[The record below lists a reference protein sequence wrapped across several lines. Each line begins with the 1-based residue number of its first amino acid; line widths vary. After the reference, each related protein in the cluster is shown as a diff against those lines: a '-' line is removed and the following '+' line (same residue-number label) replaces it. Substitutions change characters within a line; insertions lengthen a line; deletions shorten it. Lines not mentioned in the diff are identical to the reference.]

1 MKVGV
6 CSYAY
11 RWSLGSADYQPT
23 TPLSF
28 AGLVERA
35 ATHGAQVVQFADNK
49 PLHFASQAELDDLK
63 QAATAHSIEV
73 ELGTGS
79 TDLTLLQQYLELAE
93 RFDAHLLR
101 VSPNSDDLQQSR
113 DDLLRNLEQA
123 GDLMAEAGC
132 VLALENHY
140 LLSARDLASLVSTL
154 EHPAVGVCLDVAN
167 SVANGEWTE
176 DIVTY
181 LAPHAVNLHLKD
193 YHFIVNPGGVGFCA
207 VGTPIGEGR
216 VDVAHVLKGL
226 HDAERDVNVL
236 VEHWLPLQWIL
247 DGSLALEDDW
257 TQQGVETVKTH
268 LAQI

>member
-11 RWSLGSADYQPT
+11 RWSLGGADYRPP

-35 ATHGAQVVQFADNK
+35 ATYGAQVVQFADNK
-49 PLHFASQAELDDLK
+49 PLHLASQAELADLG
-63 QAATAHSIEV
+63 QAATTHSIEV

-79 TDLTLLQQYLELAE
+79 TDVTLLQRYLELAE
-93 RFDAHLLR
+93 RFNARLIR
-101 VSPNSDDLQQSR
+101 VSPSSDDLQQSR
-113 DDLLRNLEQA
+113 DELLHNLEQA

-132 VLALENHY
+132 VMALENHY
-140 LLSARDLASLVSTL
+140 LLSAHDLASLVSTL

-176 DIVTY
+176 DIVAY

-193 YHFIVNPGGVGFCA
+193 YRFVVNPGGVGFCA

-216 VDVAHVLKGL
+216 VDVAHVLNAL
-226 HDAERDVNVL
+226 RDAERDVNVL
-236 VEHWLPLQWIL
+236 VEHWLPLQWIVE
-247 DGSLALEDDW
+247 GSLSLEDDW
-257 TQQGVETVKTH
+257 TQQGVATVKTYFG
-268 LAQI
+268 